1 VAVRKA
7 VSRKIA
13 IRVDASV
20 LIGTGHFMRC
30 LTLADALKKLGME
43 VCFISRHLPQ
53 HLGDMLTDSGH
64 SYKKLAPVTETTAP
78 QETSYSNW
86 LGTSQL
92 ADAHQTSSALAEE
105 EWDWLIVDHYALDA
119 RWETIIRPRVKHI
132 LVIDDIADRPHDC
145 DVLLDQNY
153 YPDMDSRY
161 TGKVA
166 DHCTLLLG
174 PQYALLRDVFKHLR
188 QDISP
193 RTGKVHA
200 ILVFFGGIDLDNCTE
215 RAIDALSTVSSAK
228 QKVDVVI
235 GKQHPNRTAIEEKCL
250 HLGFA
255 CHVQTERM
263 AELMAAADLAIGAGG
278 SACWERCSLGLPS
291 LLVTVADNQRE
302 IVAGLDQLQ
311 ACLSIGDSA
320 ISADTISRHL
330 KKIMD
335 DPELLHT
342 LSKNAYALVD
352 GAGALRVCMEMN
364 S

>member
-1 VAVRKA
+1 M
-7 VSRKIA
+7 SQKIA

-30 LTLADALKKLGME
+30 LTLADALKKHGTD
-43 VCFISRHLPQ
+43 VCFISRHLPE
-53 HLGDMLTDSGH
+53 HLCEMLVNNGH
-64 SYKKLAPVTETTAP
+64 RYKKLATVTNTVSSEETA
-78 QETSYSNW
+78 YSNW
-86 LGTSQL
+86 LGTSQVV
-92 ADAHQTSSALAEE
+92 DAHHTLSALAEDV
-105 EWDWLIVDHYALDA
+105 WDWLIVDHYALDA
-119 RWETIIRPRVKHI
+119 RWEMIIRPQVKNI
-132 LVIDDIADRPHDC
+132 LVIDDIANRPHDC

-153 YPDMDSRY
+153 YPDMESRY
-161 TGKVA
+161 TEKVP
-166 DHCTLLLG
+166 DHCMLLLG

-193 RTGKVHA
+193 RTGKVRA

-215 RAIDALSTVSSAK
+215 RTIDALSTVSSAK
-228 QKVDVVI
+228 LKIDVVI
-235 GKQHPNRTAIEEKCL
+235 GKQHPNRIAIEEKCL

-291 LLVTVADNQRE
+291 LLITVADNQRE

-311 ACLSIGDSA
+311 ACLSIGDLA
-320 ISADTISRHL
+320 ISSDTISRHL

-335 DPELLHT
+335 NPELLNT

>member
-1 VAVRKA
+1 
-7 VSRKIA
+7 
-13 IRVDASV
+13 
-20 LIGTGHFMRC
+20 MRC
-30 LTLADALKKLGME
+30 LTLADVLKKQGMA
-43 VCFISRHLPQ
+43 VWFISRHLPD
-53 HLGDMLTDSGH
+53 HLAMMLILHGH
-64 SYKKLAPVTETTAP
+64 PLKKLDAVIETILP
-78 QETSYSNW
+78 QETVYSDW
-86 LGTSQL
+86 LGTRQSTDAGHTL
-92 ADAHQTSSALAEE
+92 AALGDE
-105 EWDWLIVDHYALDA
+105 EWQWLIVDHYALDK
-119 RWETIIRPRVKHI
+119 RWETAIRPAVKQI
-132 LVIDDIADRPHDC
+132 FVIDDIADRPHDC

-153 YPDMDSRY
+153 YPDMDFRY
-161 TGKVA
+161 TGKVP
-166 DHCTLLLG
+166 DHCRLLLG
-174 PQYALLRDVFKHLR
+174 PQYALLRDVFNHLR
-188 QDISP
+188 EDISP

-215 RAIDALSTVSSAK
+215 RTIDALSTVSSAK
-228 QKVDVVI
+228 LKVDVVI

-311 ACLSIGDSA
+311 ACLSIGDST
-320 ISADTISRHL
+320 ISAETISKHL

-335 DPELLHT
+335 DPELLNT

-352 GAGALRVCMEMN
+352 GAGASRVCMEMN